1 MLKELSIQ
9 NFAIIPELHLQFK
22 PGLTI
27 FTGETGAGKS
37 IMLDALEVLTGGK
50 TDNSMIRSG
59 ADSAYLEAIL
69 SIPAL
74 NREPILQLLKEQ
86 ELNEGEEDSEITLSR
101 EIRKEGRTSARIN
114 GRGVSSAILR
124 DLGSF
129 LVDIH
134 GQSEHLSLLKVK
146 EHIHLLD
153 RYCANEEVLE
163 EYRHTYRGW
172 LQNHRE
178 LQELRK
184 AEADAARQQDLLNY
198 QIQEIE
204 AATLKEGEDEE
215 LNVELNR
222 LANAEKLAM
231 LCQKA
236 NSLLESSEM
245 ETSGVIE
252 QMGEIS
258 QALHR
263 IAEIDPS
270 VTELAGQ
277 SDSVLALVD
286 EISRGLQDYVDT
298 VEYNPKR
305 LEQVENRISLL
316 NSLKRKYGATIAE
329 ITAFGEKSKKQLDMI
344 THAEERIT
352 ELEAQ
357 EKSILEEL
365 ARIGL
370 SLSQNR
376 QQFAQELGEK
386 MEKELADLHMTG
398 AKFKAD
404 VQMEPDEN
412 GLLIDGQTKV
422 HFDENGIDKVE
433 FLIAPNPG
441 EGLKPLV
448 KIASGGETSRLMLAL
463 KNVLAEADTIPTLI
477 FDEIDQGIGGRI
489 GAIVGEKLWQLGRN
503 HQVLCVTHLPQ
514 LAAYGIQHYHV
525 YKQIQDGRTITMVDD
540 IAGERRV
547 HELAAMFGGDTPANC
562 DAAQEAVQSARQR
575 ITLLTTS
582 QTAN

>member
-9 NFAIIPELHLQFK
+9 NFAIIQELHLQFK

-59 ADSAYLEAIL
+59 TDTAYLEAVL
-69 SIPAL
+69 TLPTT
-74 NREPILQLLKEQ
+74 NREPILQFLEEQ
-86 ELNEGEEDSEITLSR
+86 GLNESEDENEIFLSR
-101 EIRKEGRTSARIN
+101 EIRKEGRNIARVN
-114 GRGVSSAILR
+114 GRTVSTGILR

-153 RYCANEEVLE
+153 RYCSNEALLE
-163 EYRHTYRGW
+163 DYQHTYREW
-172 LQNHRE
+172 VQNHRE

-204 AATLKEGEDEE
+204 AATLKEGEDED
-215 LNVELNR
+215 LTAELNR
-222 LANAEKLAM
+222 LANAEKLAT

-236 NSLLESSEM
+236 NGLLESNDM
-245 ETSGVIE
+245 EASGVVE

-263 IAEIDPS
+263 IAEIDHA
-270 VTELAGQ
+270 VADLASQ
-277 SDSVLALVD
+277 SDSVLALID
-286 EISRGLQDYVDT
+286 EISRDLQDYIDT

-305 LEQVENRISLL
+305 LEQVENRISLI
-316 NSLKRKYGATIAE
+316 NSLKRKYGASIKD
-329 ITAFGEKSKKQLDMI
+329 ILAFGEKSKKQLDMI
-344 THAEERIT
+344 THAEERIA

-357 EKSILEEL
+357 EKNILEQLAQKSIL
-365 ARIGL
+365 
-370 SLSQNR
+370 LSQNR
-376 QQFAQELGEK
+376 QKFAQELGKK

-404 VQMEPDEN
+404 LQQVADEN
-412 GLLIDGQTKV
+412 GITIHEDFRV

-525 YKQIQDGRTITMVDD
+525 HKQIQDGRTITQVDD
-540 IAGERRV
+540 IDGDKRI
-547 HELAAMFGGDTPANC
+547 HELANMFGGDTEANC
-562 DAAQEAVQSARQR
+562 EAALEAVASAKQR
-575 ITLLTTS
+575 ILYFENS
-582 QTAN
+582 QT

>member
-9 NFAIIPELHLQFK
+9 NFAIIPELRLQFK

-50 TDNSMIRSG
+50 TDNTMIRSG
-59 ADSAYLEAIL
+59 ADSAYLEAVL
-69 SIPAL
+69 SIPTL
-74 NREPILQLLKEQ
+74 NREPVLQFLKEQ
-86 ELNEGEEDSEITLSR
+86 DLNESDNENEIVLSR

-114 GRGVSSAILR
+114 GKSVSGAILR

-153 RYCANEEVLE
+153 RYCSNEDLLE
-163 EYRHTYRGW
+163 DYRHTYRGW

-204 AATLKEGEDEE
+204 AATLKEGEDED
-215 LNVELNR
+215 LTAELNR
-222 LANAEKLAM
+222 LANAEKLAT

-236 NSLLESSEM
+236 NGLLESSDM
-245 ETSGVIE
+245 EANGVIE

-263 IAEIDPS
+263 IAEIDAP
-270 VTELAGQ
+270 VTDLAAQ

-286 EISRGLQDYVDT
+286 EIARELQDYVDT
-298 VEYNPKR
+298 VEYNPQR
-305 LEQVENRISLL
+305 LEQVENRISLI
-316 NSLKRKYGATIAE
+316 NSLKRKYGASILEVLT
-329 ITAFGEKSKKQLDMI
+329 FGEKSKKQLDMI
-344 THAEERIT
+344 THAEERIA
-352 ELEAQ
+352 ELEVQ
-357 EKSILEEL
+357 EKGILEQL
-365 ARIGL
+365 AL
-370 SLSQNR
+370 KSSLLSQNR
-376 QQFAQELGEK
+376 QKFAQELGEK
-386 MEKELADLHMTG
+386 MENELADLHMTG

-404 VQMEPDEN
+404 LQQEFDED
-412 GLLIDGQTKV
+412 GLMITEQDRV

-525 YKQIQDGRTITMVDD
+525 YKQIQDGRTITLVDD
-540 IAGERRV
+540 IDGEKRI

-562 DAAQEAVQSARQR
+562 EAAQEAVQSAQQR
-575 ITLLTTS
+575 MSTIGTS
-582 QTAN
+582 QT

>member
-9 NFAIIPELHLQFK
+9 NFAIIPELRLQFK

-50 TDNSMIRSG
+50 TDNTMIRSG
-59 ADSAYLEAIL
+59 ADSAYLEAVL
-69 SIPAL
+69 SIPTL
-74 NREPILQLLKEQ
+74 NREPVLQFLKEQ
-86 ELNEGEEDSEITLSR
+86 DLNESDNENEIVLSR

-114 GRGVSSAILR
+114 GKSVSGAILR

-153 RYCANEEVLE
+153 RYCSNEDLLE
-163 EYRHTYRGW
+163 DYRHTYRGW

-204 AATLKEGEDEE
+204 AATLKEGEDED
-215 LNVELNR
+215 LTAELNR
-222 LANAEKLAM
+222 LANAEKLAT

-236 NSLLESSEM
+236 NGLLESSDM
-245 ETSGVIE
+245 EASGVIE

-263 IAEIDPS
+263 IAEIDGS
-270 VTELAGQ
+270 VTDLAAQ

-286 EISRGLQDYVDT
+286 EIARGLQDYVDT
-298 VEYNPKR
+298 VEYNPQR
-305 LEQVENRISLL
+305 LEQVENRISLI
-316 NSLKRKYGATIAE
+316 NSLKRKYGASILE
-329 ITAFGEKSKKQLDMI
+329 ILAFGEKSKKQLDMI
-344 THAEERIT
+344 THAEERIA
-352 ELEAQ
+352 ELEVQ
-357 EKSILEEL
+357 EKGILEQL
-365 ARIGL
+365 AL
-370 SLSQNR
+370 KSNLLSQNR
-376 QQFAQELGEK
+376 QKFAQELGEK
-386 MEKELADLHMTG
+386 MENELADLHMTG

-404 VQMEPDEN
+404 LQQEFDED
-412 GLLIDGQTKV
+412 GLMINEQDRV

-525 YKQIQDGRTITMVDD
+525 YKQIQDGRTITLVDD
-540 IAGERRV
+540 IDGEKRI

-562 DAAQEAVQSARQR
+562 EAAQEAVENSKQR
-575 ITLLTTS
+575 MSTIGTS
-582 QTAN
+582 QT

>member
-50 TDNSMIRSG
+50 TDNTMIRSG
-59 ADSAYLEAIL
+59 ADSAYLEAVL
-69 SIPAL
+69 SISTL
-74 NREPILQLLKEQ
+74 NRESILQFLKEQ
-86 ELNEGEEDSEITLSR
+86 DLTESDNENEIVLSR
-101 EIRKEGRTSARIN
+101 EIRKEGRTSARVN
-114 GRGVSSAILR
+114 GRSVSGAILR
-124 DLGSF
+124 ELGSF

-153 RYCANEEVLE
+153 RYCSNEDLLE
-163 EYRHTYRGW
+163 DYRHTYRDW

-184 AEADAARQQDLLNY
+184 AEADAARQQNLLNY

-204 AATLKEGEDEE
+204 AATLKEGEDED
-215 LNVELNR
+215 LTSELNR
-222 LANAEKLAM
+222 LANAEKLAT

-236 NSLLESSEM
+236 NGLLESSDM
-245 ETSGVIE
+245 EASGVIE

-263 IAEIDPS
+263 IAEIDAA
-270 VTELAGQ
+270 VTDLAAQ

-286 EISRGLQDYVDT
+286 EITRGLQDYVDT

-305 LEQVENRISLL
+305 LEQVENRISLI
-316 NSLKRKYGATIAE
+316 NSLKRKYGASIPE
-329 ITAFGEKSKKQLDMI
+329 ILAFGEKSKKQLDLI
-344 THAEERIT
+344 THAEERIA
-352 ELEAQ
+352 ELEVQ
-357 EKSILEEL
+357 EKSILEQL
-365 ARIGL
+365 AHKSNL
-370 SLSQNR
+370 LSQSR
-376 QQFAQELGEK
+376 QKFAQELGEK

-404 VQMEPDEN
+404 LQLEFGED
-412 GLLIDGQTKV
+412 GLIIDAQNRV

-525 YKQIQDGRTITMVDD
+525 YKQIQDGRTITLVDD
-540 IAGERRV
+540 LGGERRI
-547 HELAAMFGGDTPANC
+547 HELAAMFGGDTEANC
-562 DAAQEAVQSARQR
+562 EAAQEAVESAKQR
-575 ITLLTTS
+575 ISTISTS
-582 QTAN
+582 QT

>member
-9 NFAIIPELHLQFK
+9 NFAIIPELRLQFK

-50 TDNSMIRSG
+50 TDTTMIRSG
-59 ADSAYLEAIL
+59 ADSAYLEAVL
-69 SIPAL
+69 SIPTL
-74 NREPILQLLKEQ
+74 NREPVLQFLKEQ
-86 ELNEGEEDSEITLSR
+86 DLNESDNENEIVLSR

-114 GRGVSSAILR
+114 GKSVSGAILR

-153 RYCANEEVLE
+153 RYCSNEDLLE
-163 EYRHTYRGW
+163 DYRHTYRGW

-204 AATLKEGEDEE
+204 AATLKEGEDED
-215 LNVELNR
+215 LTAELNR
-222 LANAEKLAM
+222 LANAEKLAT

-236 NSLLESSEM
+236 NGLLESSDM
-245 ETSGVIE
+245 EASGVIE

-263 IAEIDPS
+263 IAEIDGS
-270 VTELAGQ
+270 VTDLAAQ

-286 EISRGLQDYVDT
+286 EIARGLQDYVDT
-298 VEYNPKR
+298 VEYNPQR
-305 LEQVENRISLL
+305 LEQVENRISLI
-316 NSLKRKYGATIAE
+316 NSLKRKYGASILE
-329 ITAFGEKSKKQLDMI
+329 ILAFGEKSKKQLDMI
-344 THAEERIT
+344 THAEERIA
-352 ELEAQ
+352 ELEVQ
-357 EKSILEEL
+357 EKGILEQL
-365 ARIGL
+365 AL
-370 SLSQNR
+370 KSSLLSQNR
-376 QQFAQELGEK
+376 QKFAQELGEK
-386 MEKELADLHMTG
+386 MENELADLHMTG

-404 VQMEPDEN
+404 LQQEFDED
-412 GLLIDGQTKV
+412 GLMINEQDRV

-525 YKQIQDGRTITMVDD
+525 YKQIQDGRTITLVDD
-540 IAGERRV
+540 IDGEKRI
-547 HELAAMFGGDTPANC
+547 HELAAMFGGDTEANC
-562 DAAQEAVQSARQR
+562 EAAQEAVQSAQQR
-575 ITLLTTS
+575 MSTIGTS
-582 QTAN
+582 QT

>member
-9 NFAIIPELHLQFK
+9 NFAIIPELRLQFK

-50 TDNSMIRSG
+50 TDNTMIRSG
-59 ADSAYLEAIL
+59 SDSAYLEAVL
-69 SIPAL
+69 SISTL
-74 NREPILQLLKEQ
+74 NRESILQFLKEQ
-86 ELNEGEEDSEITLSR
+86 ELNESDNENEIVLSR
-101 EIRKEGRTSARIN
+101 EIRKEGRTSARVN
-114 GRGVSSAILR
+114 GRSVSGAILR
-124 DLGSF
+124 ELGSF

-153 RYCANEEVLE
+153 RYCSNEDLLE
-163 EYRHTYRGW
+163 DYRHTYRDW

-204 AATLKEGEDEE
+204 AATLKEGEDED
-215 LNVELNR
+215 LTSELNR
-222 LANAEKLAM
+222 LANAEKLAT

-236 NSLLESSEM
+236 NGLLESSDM
-245 ETSGVIE
+245 EASGVIE

-263 IAEIDPS
+263 IAEIDAA
-270 VTELAGQ
+270 VTDLAAQ

-286 EISRGLQDYVDT
+286 EITRGLQDYVDT

-305 LEQVENRISLL
+305 LEQVENRISLI
-316 NSLKRKYGATIAE
+316 NSLKRKYGASIPE
-329 ITAFGEKSKKQLDMI
+329 ILAFGEKSKKQLDMI
-344 THAEERIT
+344 THAEERIA
-352 ELEAQ
+352 ELEVQ
-357 EKSILEEL
+357 EKSILEQL
-365 ARIGL
+365 AYKSNL
-370 SLSQNR
+370 LSQNR
-376 QQFAQELGEK
+376 QKFAQELGEK

-404 VQMEPDEN
+404 LQLEFGED
-412 GLLIDGQTKV
+412 GLMIDAQNRV

-525 YKQIQDGRTITMVDD
+525 YKQIQDGRTITLVDD
-540 IAGERRV
+540 LGGERRI
-547 HELAAMFGGDTPANC
+547 HELAAMFGGDTEANC
-562 DAAQEAVQSARQR
+562 EAAQEAVESAKQR
-575 ITLLTTS
+575 ISTISTS
-582 QTAN
+582 QT

>member
-1 MLKELSIQ
+1 MLRELSIQ
-9 NFAIIPELHLQFK
+9 NFAIIPELRLRFK
-22 PGLTI
+22 PGLTT

-37 IMLDALEVLTGGK
+37 IMLDALEVLTGGR

-59 ADSAYLEAIL
+59 AEIAQLEAVFTLPESNRPTIL
-69 SIPAL
+69 H
-74 NREPILQLLKEQ
+74 ILEEQ
-86 ELNEGEEDSEITLSR
+86 GLTDDSEDSIILGR
-101 EIRKEGRTSARIN
+101 EIRKEGRNIARIN
-114 GRGVSSAILR
+114 GRMVSTGILR
-124 DLGSF
+124 DVGSY

-153 RYCANEEVLE
+153 RYCKNESLLTDYQHI
-163 EYRHTYRGW
+163 YRTWH
-172 LQNHRE
+172 HIHHE
-178 LQELRK
+178 LDDLRK

-204 AATLKEGEDEE
+204 AATLQDGEEDE
-215 LNVELNR
+215 LHNELNR
-222 LANAEKLAM
+222 LANAEKLAT

-236 NSLLESSEM
+236 SSLLESSEL
-245 ETSGVIE
+245 EARGVNE

-263 IAEIDPS
+263 VAEIDNE
-270 VTELAGQ
+270 VNDLAVQ
-277 SDSVLALVD
+277 SDTVLSLIEDINRA
-286 EISRGLQDYVDT
+286 LQDYMDT

-305 LEQVENRISLL
+305 LEQVENRISLI
-316 NSLKRKYGATIAE
+316 NSLTRKYGTS
-329 ITAFGEKSKKQLDMI
+329 ITEVLDFAGKAKKQLDKI
-344 THAEERIT
+344 THAEERIQ
-352 ELEAQ
+352 ELETEEKEVLQQLAQ
-357 EKSILEEL
+357 KGS
-365 ARIGL
+365 AL
-370 SLSQNR
+370 SENR
-376 QQFAQELGEK
+376 QRFANLLGQK
-386 MEKELADLHMTG
+386 MEAQLADLRMEG

-404 VQMEPDEN
+404 IQQLPDPQ
-412 GLLIDGQTKV
+412 GLQLAHGEIV

-489 GAIVGEKLWQLGRN
+489 GAIVGEKLWQLGRS

-514 LAAYGIQHYHV
+514 LAAFGIQHYRVHKLV
-525 YKQIQDGRTITMVDD
+525 QEGRTITQVDD
-540 IAGERRV
+540 INGEARV
-547 HELAAMFGGDTPANC
+547 RELANMFGGDTEANRK
-562 DAAQEAVQSARQR
+562 AALEVLSN
-575 ITLLTTS
+575 
-582 QTAN
+582 ANQHTEHLQNSSEI

>member
-9 NFAIIPELHLQFK
+9 NFAIIPELRLQFK

-50 TDNSMIRSG
+50 TDNTMIRSG
-59 ADSAYLEAIL
+59 ADSAYLEAVL
-69 SIPAL
+69 SIPTL
-74 NREPILQLLKEQ
+74 NRAQVLQFLEEQ
-86 ELNEGEEDSEITLSR
+86 ALNEGDNENEIILSR
-101 EIRKEGRTSARIN
+101 EIRKEGRTSARVN
-114 GRGVSSAILR
+114 GRSVSGAILR
-124 DLGSF
+124 DLGSY

-153 RYCANEEVLE
+153 RYCSNENLLE
-163 EYRHTYRGW
+163 DYRHTYRDW
-172 LQNHRE
+172 VQNHRE

-204 AATLKEGEDEE
+204 AATLKEEEDED
-215 LNVELNR
+215 LTAELNR
-222 LANAEKLAM
+222 LANAEKLAT

-236 NSLLESSEM
+236 TGLLESSDM
-245 ETSGVIE
+245 EASGVTE

-263 IAEIDPS
+263 IAEIDQS
-270 VTELAGQ
+270 VTELAVQ

-305 LEQVENRISLL
+305 LEQVENRISLI
-316 NSLKRKYGATIAE
+316 NSLKRKYGASIPE
-329 ITAFGEKSKKQLDMI
+329 ILAFSEKSKKQLDMI
-344 THAEERIT
+344 THAEERIA
-352 ELEAQ
+352 ELETQ
-357 EKSILEEL
+357 EKSILEQL
-365 ARIGL
+365 AHKSNL
-370 SLSQNR
+370 LSQNR
-376 QQFAQELGEK
+376 QKFARELGEK
-386 MEKELADLHMTG
+386 MEQELADLHMTG

-404 VQMEPDEN
+404 LQHEFDEN
-412 GLLIDGQTKV
+412 GLTIDEQNKV

-525 YKQIQDGRTITMVDD
+525 YKQIQDGRTITLVDD
-540 IAGERRV
+540 IDGEKRI
-547 HELAAMFGGDTPANC
+547 HELAAMFGGDTAANC
-562 DAAQEAVQSARQR
+562 EAAQEAVESAKQR
-575 ITLLTTS
+575 IRILGTS
-582 QTAN
+582 QT

>member
-9 NFAIIPELHLQFK
+9 NFAIIPELRLQFK

-50 TDNSMIRSG
+50 TDNTMIRSG
-59 ADSAYLEAIL
+59 ADSAYLEAVL
-69 SIPAL
+69 SIPTL
-74 NREPILQLLKEQ
+74 NREPVLQFLKEQ
-86 ELNEGEEDSEITLSR
+86 DLNESDNENEIVLSR

-114 GRGVSSAILR
+114 GKSVSGAILR

-153 RYCANEEVLE
+153 RYCSNEDLLE
-163 EYRHTYRGW
+163 DYRHTYRGW

-204 AATLKEGEDEE
+204 AATLKEGEDED
-215 LNVELNR
+215 LTAELNR
-222 LANAEKLAM
+222 LANAEKLAT

-236 NSLLESSEM
+236 NGLLESSDM
-245 ETSGVIE
+245 EASGVIE

-263 IAEIDPS
+263 IAEIDGS
-270 VTELAGQ
+270 VTDLAAQ

-286 EISRGLQDYVDT
+286 EIARGLQDYVDT
-298 VEYNPKR
+298 VEYNPQR
-305 LEQVENRISLL
+305 LEQVENRISLI
-316 NSLKRKYGATIAE
+316 NSLKRKYGASILE
-329 ITAFGEKSKKQLDMI
+329 ILAFGEKSKKQLDMI
-344 THAEERIT
+344 THAEERIA
-352 ELEAQ
+352 ELEVQ
-357 EKSILEEL
+357 EKGILEQL
-365 ARIGL
+365 AL
-370 SLSQNR
+370 KSNLLSQNR
-376 QQFAQELGEK
+376 QKFAQELGEK

-404 VQMEPDEN
+404 LQQEFDED
-412 GLLIDGQTKV
+412 GLMINEQDRV

-525 YKQIQDGRTITMVDD
+525 YKQIQDGRTITLVDD
-540 IAGERRV
+540 IDGEKRI

-562 DAAQEAVQSARQR
+562 EAAQEAVESSKQR
-575 ITLLTTS
+575 MSTIGTS
-582 QTAN
+582 QT

>member
-9 NFAIIPELHLQFK
+9 NFAIIPELRLQFK

-50 TDNSMIRSG
+50 TDNTMIRSG
-59 ADSAYLEAIL
+59 ADSAYLEAVL
-69 SIPAL
+69 SIPTL
-74 NREPILQLLKEQ
+74 NRAQVLQFLEEQ
-86 ELNEGEEDSEITLSR
+86 ALNEGDNENEIILSR
-101 EIRKEGRTSARIN
+101 EIRKEGRTSARVN
-114 GRGVSSAILR
+114 GRSVSGAILR
-124 DLGSF
+124 DLGSY

-153 RYCANEEVLE
+153 RYCSNENLLE
-163 EYRHTYRGW
+163 DYRHTYRDW
-172 LQNHRE
+172 VQNHRE

-204 AATLKEGEDEE
+204 AATLKEEEDED
-215 LNVELNR
+215 LTAELNR
-222 LANAEKLAM
+222 LANAEKLAT

-236 NSLLESSEM
+236 TGLLESSDM
-245 ETSGVIE
+245 EASGVTE

-263 IAEIDPS
+263 IAEIDQS
-270 VTELAGQ
+270 VTELAAQ

-305 LEQVENRISLL
+305 LEQVENRISLI
-316 NSLKRKYGATIAE
+316 NSLKRKYGTSIPE
-329 ITAFGEKSKKQLDMI
+329 ILAFSEKSKKQLDMI
-344 THAEERIT
+344 THAEERIA
-352 ELEAQ
+352 ELETQ
-357 EKSILEEL
+357 EKSILEQL
-365 ARIGL
+365 AQKSNL
-370 SLSQNR
+370 LSQNR
-376 QQFAQELGEK
+376 QKFARELGEK
-386 MEKELADLHMTG
+386 MEQELADLHMTG

-404 VQMEPDEN
+404 LQHEFDEN
-412 GLLIDGQTKV
+412 GLTIDEQNKV

-525 YKQIQDGRTITMVDD
+525 YKQIQDGRTITLVDD
-540 IAGERRV
+540 IDGEKRI
-547 HELAAMFGGDTPANC
+547 HELAAMFGGDTAANC
-562 DAAQEAVQSARQR
+562 EAAQEAVESAKQR
-575 ITLLTTS
+575 IGILGTS
-582 QTAN
+582 QT

>member
-9 NFAIIPELHLQFK
+9 NFAIIPELRLQFK

-50 TDNSMIRSG
+50 TDTTMIRSG
-59 ADSAYLEAIL
+59 ADSAYLEAVL

-74 NREPILQLLKEQ
+74 NREPVLQFLKDQ
-86 ELNEGEEDSEITLSR
+86 DLNESDNENEIVLSR

-114 GRGVSSAILR
+114 GRSVSGAILR

-153 RYCANEEVLE
+153 RYCSNEDLLE
-163 EYRHTYRGW
+163 DYRHTYRGW

-204 AATLKEGEDEE
+204 AATLKEGEDED
-215 LNVELNR
+215 LTAELNR
-222 LANAEKLAM
+222 LANAEKLAT

-236 NSLLESSEM
+236 NGLLESSDM
-245 ETSGVIE
+245 EANGVIE

-263 IAEIDPS
+263 IAEIDAS
-270 VTELAGQ
+270 VTDLAAQ

-286 EISRGLQDYVDT
+286 EIARGLQDYVDT
-298 VEYNPKR
+298 VEYNPQR
-305 LEQVENRISLL
+305 LEQVENRISLI
-316 NSLKRKYGATIAE
+316 NSLKRKYGASIPE
-329 ITAFGEKSKKQLDMI
+329 ILAFGEKSKKQLDMI
-344 THAEERIT
+344 THAEERIA
-352 ELEAQ
+352 ELEVQ
-357 EKSILEEL
+357 EKGILEQL
-365 ARIGL
+365 AL
-370 SLSQNR
+370 KSSLLSQNR
-376 QQFAQELGEK
+376 QKFAQKLGEK
-386 MEKELADLHMTG
+386 MENELADLHMTG

-404 VQMEPDEN
+404 LQQELDEN
-412 GLLIDGQTKV
+412 GLMINEQNKV

-525 YKQIQDGRTITMVDD
+525 YKQIQDGRTITLVDNLD
-540 IAGERRV
+540 GEKRI
-547 HELAAMFGGDTPANC
+547 HELAAMFGGDTEANC
-562 DAAQEAVQSARQR
+562 EAAQEAVQSAQQR
-575 ITLLTTS
+575 MSTIGTS
-582 QTAN
+582 QT

>member
-9 NFAIIPELHLQFK
+9 NFAIIPELRLQFK

-50 TDNSMIRSG
+50 TDTTMIRSG
-59 ADSAYLEAIL
+59 ADSAYLEAVL
-69 SIPAL
+69 SIPTL
-74 NREPILQLLKEQ
+74 NREPVLQFLKEQ
-86 ELNEGEEDSEITLSR
+86 DLNESDNENEIVLSR

-114 GRGVSSAILR
+114 GKSVSGAILR

-153 RYCANEEVLE
+153 RYCSNEDLLE
-163 EYRHTYRGW
+163 DYRHTYRGW

-204 AATLKEGEDEE
+204 AATLKEGEDED
-215 LNVELNR
+215 LTAELNR
-222 LANAEKLAM
+222 LANAEKLAT

-236 NSLLESSEM
+236 NGLLESSDM
-245 ETSGVIE
+245 EASGVIE

-263 IAEIDPS
+263 IAEIDGS
-270 VTELAGQ
+270 VTDLAAQ

-286 EISRGLQDYVDT
+286 EIARGLQDYVDT
-298 VEYNPKR
+298 VEYNPQR
-305 LEQVENRISLL
+305 LEQVENRISLI
-316 NSLKRKYGATIAE
+316 NSLKRKYGASILE
-329 ITAFGEKSKKQLDMI
+329 ILAFGEKSKKQLDMI
-344 THAEERIT
+344 THAEERIA

-357 EKSILEEL
+357 EKGILEQL
-365 ARIGL
+365 AL
-370 SLSQNR
+370 KSSLLSQNR
-376 QQFAQELGEK
+376 QKFAQELGEK
-386 MEKELADLHMTG
+386 MENELADLHMTG

-404 VQMEPDEN
+404 LQQEFDED
-412 GLLIDGQTKV
+412 GLMINEQDRV

-525 YKQIQDGRTITMVDD
+525 YKQIQDGRTITLVDD
-540 IAGERRV
+540 IDGEKRI
-547 HELAAMFGGDTPANC
+547 HELAAMFGGDTEANC
-562 DAAQEAVQSARQR
+562 EAAQEAVQSAQQR
-575 ITLLTTS
+575 MSTIGTS
-582 QTAN
+582 QT

>member
-1 MLKELSIQ
+1 MLKELSII
-9 NFAIIPELHLQFK
+9 NFAIIPELQLVFK

-50 TDNSMIRSG
+50 TDNSMVRSG
-59 ADSAYLEAIL
+59 ANSASLEAVL
-69 SIPAL
+69 SIPPL
-74 NREPILQLLKEQ
+74 NRKPILQFLKEQ
-86 ELNEGEEDSEITLSR
+86 ELNDGENDTEIILSR
-101 EIRKEGRTSARIN
+101 EIRREGRTTARIN
-114 GRGVSSAILR
+114 GRGVSSTILR
-124 DLGSF
+124 ELGSF

-153 RYCANEEVLE
+153 RYCSNENLLE
-163 EYRHTYRGW
+163 DYQAAYRKW
-172 LQNHRE
+172 QQNHRE

-204 AATLKEGEDEE
+204 AATLKEGEDTDLEA
-215 LNVELNR
+215 ELNR
-222 LANAEKLAM
+222 LANAEKLAT

-236 NSLLESSEM
+236 NGLLESSDM
-245 ETSGVIE
+245 ESSGVIE
-252 QMGEIS
+252 QMGEIG

-270 VTELAGQ
+270 VKDLEAQ
-277 SDSVLALVD
+277 SETVQALVD
-286 EISRGLQDYVDT
+286 EISRSLQDYIDT

-305 LEQVENRISLL
+305 LEQVENRISLI
-316 NSLKRKYGATIAE
+316 NSLKRKYGTTIAE
-329 ITAFGEKSKKQLDMI
+329 IAAFCEKSKKQLDMI
-344 THAEERIT
+344 THAEERIE

-357 EKSILEEL
+357 ETEILDQL
-365 ARIGL
+365 VQKGL
-370 SLSQNR
+370 LLSENR
-376 QQFAQELGEK
+376 QHFAQQLGEK

-404 VQMEPDEN
+404 LQREPDEK
-412 GLLIDGQTKV
+412 GLKIDDQTTV
-422 HFDENGIDKVE
+422 RFDENGIDKVE

-489 GAIVGEKLWQLGRN
+489 GAIVGEKLWHLGKN

-540 IAGERRV
+540 VHGERRI
-547 HELAAMFGGDTPANC
+547 HELASMFGGDTEANRE
-562 DAAQEAVQSARQR
+562 AAQEALESATQY
-575 ITLLTTS
+575 
-582 QTAN
+582 TAD

>member
-1 MLKELSIQ
+1 MLKELSIR
-9 NFAIIPELHLQFK
+9 NFAIIPELHLRFK

-59 ADSAYLEAIL
+59 ADSAYLEAVL
-69 SIPAL
+69 SIPTL
-74 NREPILQLLKEQ
+74 NRETIVQFLKEQ
-86 ELNEGEEDSEITLSR
+86 ELNENEEEDEIVLSR

-114 GRGVSSAILR
+114 GRGVSGTILR
-124 DLGSF
+124 ALGSF

-153 RYCANEEVLE
+153 RYCSNQNLLVD
-163 EYRHTYRGW
+163 YQQTYRAW
-172 LQNHRE
+172 QQNHRE

-204 AATLKEGEDEE
+204 AATLQEGEDEE
-215 LNVELNR
+215 LNAELNR
-222 LANAEKLAM
+222 LANAEKLAT

-236 NSLLESSEM
+236 NSLLESSEV
-245 ETSGVIE
+245 EASGAIE
-252 QMGEIS
+252 QLGEVS

-270 VTELAGQ
+270 VSELAAQ

-305 LEQVENRISLL
+305 LEQVENRISLI
-316 NSLKRKYGATIAE
+316 NSLKRKYGTSVADIV
-329 ITAFGEKSKKQLDMI
+329 AFGEKSKKQLDLI
-344 THAEERIT
+344 THAEERIV
-352 ELEAQ
+352 ELETQ
-357 EKSILEEL
+357 EKAILDQL
-365 ARIGL
+365 AHKAL
-370 SLSQNR
+370 LLSQNR
-376 QQFAQELGEK
+376 QNFAQELGKK
-386 MEKELADLHMTG
+386 MEQELADLHMAG

-404 VQMEPDEN
+404 LQHEPDEN
-412 GLLIDGQTKV
+412 GLLMDGQSGV
-422 HFDENGIDKVE
+422 RFDENGIDQVE

-489 GAIVGEKLWQLGRN
+489 GAIVGEKLWQLGKN

-525 YKQIQDGRTITMVDD
+525 YKHIQDGRTITMVDD
-540 IAGERRV
+540 IRGERRI

-562 DAAQEAVQSARQR
+562 DAAQEALQSASQR
-575 ITLLTTS
+575 TTALS
-582 QTAN
+582 GAQK

>member
-9 NFAIIPELHLQFK
+9 NFAIIPELRLQFK

-50 TDNSMIRSG
+50 TDNTMIRSG
-59 ADSAYLEAIL
+59 ADSAYLEAVL
-69 SIPAL
+69 SIPTL
-74 NREPILQLLKEQ
+74 NREPVLQFLKEQ
-86 ELNEGEEDSEITLSR
+86 DLNENDNENEIVLSR

-114 GRGVSSAILR
+114 GKSVSGAILR

-153 RYCANEEVLE
+153 RYCSNEDLLE
-163 EYRHTYRGW
+163 DYRHTYRGW

-204 AATLKEGEDEE
+204 AATLKEGEDEA
-215 LNVELNR
+215 LTAELNR
-222 LANAEKLAM
+222 LANAEKLAT

-236 NSLLESSEM
+236 NGLLESSDM

-263 IAEIDPS
+263 IAEIDGS
-270 VTELAGQ
+270 VTDLAAQ

-286 EISRGLQDYVDT
+286 EIARGLQDYVDT
-298 VEYNPKR
+298 VEYNPQR
-305 LEQVENRISLL
+305 LEQVENRISLI
-316 NSLKRKYGATIAE
+316 NSLKRKYGASILEVLT
-329 ITAFGEKSKKQLDMI
+329 FGEKSKKQLDMI
-344 THAEERIT
+344 THAEERIA
-352 ELEAQ
+352 ELEVQ
-357 EKSILEEL
+357 EKGILEQL
-365 ARIGL
+365 AL
-370 SLSQNR
+370 KSSLLSQNR
-376 QQFAQELGEK
+376 QKFAQELGEK
-386 MEKELADLHMTG
+386 MENELADLHMTG

-404 VQMEPDEN
+404 LQQEFDED
-412 GLLIDGQTKV
+412 GLMITEQDRV

-525 YKQIQDGRTITMVDD
+525 YKQIQDGRTITLVDD
-540 IAGERRV
+540 IDGEKRI
-547 HELAAMFGGDTPANC
+547 HELAAMFGGDTEANC
-562 DAAQEAVQSARQR
+562 EAAQEAVQSAQQR
-575 ITLLTTS
+575 MSTIGTS
-582 QTAN
+582 QT

>member
-1 MLKELSIQ
+1 MLKELSII
-9 NFAIIPELHLQFK
+9 NFAIIPELQLVFK

-50 TDNSMIRSG
+50 TDNSMVRSG
-59 ADSAYLEAIL
+59 ANSASLEAVL
-69 SIPAL
+69 SIPTL
-74 NREPILQLLKEQ
+74 NREPILQFLKEQ
-86 ELNEGEEDSEITLSR
+86 ELNDGENDTEITLSR
-101 EIRKEGRTSARIN
+101 EIRREGRTTARIN
-114 GRGVSSAILR
+114 GRGVSSTILR
-124 DLGSF
+124 ELGSF

-153 RYCANEEVLE
+153 RYCSNEDLLE
-163 EYRHTYRGW
+163 DYQAAYRKW

-204 AATLKEGEDEE
+204 AATLKEGEDTDLEA
-215 LNVELNR
+215 ELNR
-222 LANAEKLAM
+222 LANAEKLAT

-236 NSLLESSEM
+236 SGLLESSDM
-245 ETSGVIE
+245 ESSGVIE
-252 QMGEIS
+252 QMGEIGQS
-258 QALHR
+258 LHR

-270 VTELAGQ
+270 VKDLESQ
-277 SDSVLALVD
+277 SETVQALVD
-286 EISRGLQDYVDT
+286 EISRSLQDYIDT

-305 LEQVENRISLL
+305 LEQVENRISLI
-316 NSLKRKYGATIAE
+316 NSLKRKYGTTTAE
-329 ITAFGEKSKKQLDMI
+329 IAAFCEKSKKQLDMI
-344 THAEERIT
+344 THAEERIE

-357 EKSILEEL
+357 EAEIIDQLVQK
-365 ARIGL
+365 GL
-370 SLSQNR
+370 LLSENR
-376 QQFAQELGEK
+376 QQFAQLLGEK

-404 VQMEPDEN
+404 LQHEPDEK
-412 GLLIDGQTKV
+412 GLKIDDQTTV
-422 HFDENGIDKVE
+422 RFDENGIDKVE

-489 GAIVGEKLWQLGRN
+489 GAIVGEKLWHLGKN

-540 IAGERRV
+540 VHGERRV
-547 HELAAMFGGDTPANC
+547 HELASMFGGDTEANRE
-562 DAAQEAVQSARQR
+562 AAQEALESAAQH
-575 ITLLTTS
+575 TVD
-582 QTAN
+582 